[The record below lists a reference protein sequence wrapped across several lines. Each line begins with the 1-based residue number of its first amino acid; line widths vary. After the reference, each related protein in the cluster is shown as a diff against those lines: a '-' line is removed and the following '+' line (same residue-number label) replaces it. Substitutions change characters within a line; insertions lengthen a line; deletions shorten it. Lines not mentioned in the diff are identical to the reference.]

1 MSVSEPGKIITPW
14 AESGLK
20 NTIPPA
26 ANPAT
31 GRAGFDQGFSAI
43 NMTAK
48 EAGGI
53 PPFGQDFNGIFYE
66 VTNILRYMQA
76 GGQPTFDA
84 ALATAIGGYP
94 LGAVLIGDDGV
105 SVFKNAVAG
114 NSTNPNLGG
123 DGWARPDLQV
133 MELYRRSYA
142 EAGYN
147 LVDGSFEV
155 GGTLVN
161 ANDVLLH
168 EASGNAFSGPA
179 GAVAAGTSPA
189 SGGFVDRSGEL
200 LRKTLTENSIFISA
214 YKTPYATIHDAID
227 AAMALSASTGVT
239 VVSDVGFSI
248 TRPIEQPPKSK
259 VVWTANCTIS
269 PSFSGAYIYQID
281 GGYSLP
287 SYNAAHAWTLPGKTS
302 MEGFKAYAENFEV
315 GVNAEALVIRRA
327 INTKVRDVVITG
339 ANLGGFRSQE
349 GYEPEVQN
357 INVVVSSARDD
368 ASIGCS
374 INSSD
379 GNFRNIVP
387 IGYAKGGRI
396 AGGSNYIENLHPW
409 GNTETNEIGALGRMH
424 WGIEDI
430 AGAEKN
436 TLVSCYAD
444 SPTRIDTSAD
454 PSRLNGGVGW
464 IIDSWYTTIVG
475 GKHLGHS
482 SNPDQTLI
490 PLIISG
496 QQCEISGFND
506 LRPSKSKQPVVVF
519 EGTASPVNNNFSGG
533 TIGRYLAGN
542 FGYFTTQSNFLSSVS
557 FKQNPRYGSV
567 DLCFQINNS
576 GVLIPGVGS
585 DVLYITLPSY
595 INTNTIRGFASVPR
609 LLYTFRKVF
618 QSSGKA
624 PVDVIA
630 EIIPSTNRIQFV
642 ITYSDGTSSGYV
654 TAAGMTAGDSGIFAS
669 FNIVGIANDNI

>member
-1 MSVSEPGKIITPW
+1 MASTYQESIEQTIT
-14 AESGLK
+14 AGEQIHQIVNG
-20 NTIPPA
+20 T
-26 ANPAT
+26 AT
-31 GRAGFDQGFSAI
+31 
-43 NMTAK
+43 T
-48 EAGGI
+48 
-53 PPFGQDFNGIFYE
+53 E
-66 VTNILRYMQA
+66 VTVEDGSKVPSIRKALLDNFYFKDPIAWQVGQTENVFNQLRQFTDGSWWYAPSATASNPISM
-76 GGQPTFDA
+76 GSTPIGDSLWKIYDFDA
-84 ALATAIGGYP
+84 IGKLEPRVDEAL
-94 LGAVLIGDDGV
+94 
-105 SVFKNAVAG
+105 
-114 NSTNPNLGG
+114 
-123 DGWARPDLQV
+123 
-133 MELYRRSYA
+133 RRSYA

-147 LVDGSFEV
+147 VVGTFQEGFTYVNINDIGIDEV
-155 GGTLVN
+155 TGKGYT
-161 ANDVLLH
+161 
-168 EASGNAFSGPA
+168 GPA
-179 GAVAAGTSPA
+179 GPVATGTDPT
-189 SGGFVDRSGEL
+189 SGGFVDISGEL
-200 LRKTLTENSIFISA
+200 LRKTLVENSIFISA
-214 YKTPYATIHDAID
+214 YKTPYATIHDALD

-239 VVSDVGFSI
+239 VVADVGFSI

-259 VVWTANCTIS
+259 VIWTANCTIS
-269 PSFSGAYIYQID
+269 PSFSGAHIYQVD

-302 MEGFKAYAENFEV
+302 MEGFKAYAENFAV

-327 INTKVRDVVITG
+327 INTKVHDVVITG
-339 ANLGGFRSQE
+339 ANLGGLRSQD
-349 GYEPEVQN
+349 GYEAEVQN
-357 INVVVSSARDD
+357 INVIVSSARDV
-368 ASIGCS
+368 ASIGCA

-379 GNFRNIVP
+379 GAFRSIVP
-387 IGYAKGGRI
+387 IGYAKGGRVT
-396 AGGSNYIENLHPW
+396 GGSNYIENLHPW
-409 GNTETNEIGALGRMH
+409 GNTETDAIGVMGKMH
-424 WGIEDI
+424 WGIEDV

-436 TLVSCYAD
+436 TFVSCYSD
-444 SPTRIDTSAD
+444 SPTRINTSAD

-464 IIDSWYTTIVG
+464 MIDSWYTTVIG
-475 GKHLGHS
+475 GRHLGHS

-533 TIGRYLAGN
+533 TVGRYLAGN
-542 FGYFTTQSNFLSSVS
+542 FGYFTTQSNFLSSVN

-576 GVLIPGVGS
+576 GVLVPGVGS
-585 DVLYITLPSY
+585 DVLYVTLPSY

-618 QSSGKA
+618 QSAGKT

-654 TAAGMTAGDSGIFAS
+654 TAAGLTAGDSGIFAS
-669 FNIVGIANDNI
+669 FNIVGIANDNM

>member
-1 MSVSEPGKIITPW
+1 MSVKAWEKYQPNASSPSPQYPYGSLRQETALGMGDGTPLDVEWGNDFEAFKQTAFSRSGLVPSGNTDTVTNSEMFNAMQDSTTRALWKRSA
-14 AESGLK
+14 AES
-20 NTIPPA
+20 
-26 ANPAT
+26 
-31 GRAGFDQGFSAI
+31 
-43 NMTAK
+43 
-48 EAGGI
+48 
-53 PPFGQDFNGIFYE
+53 
-66 VTNILRYMQA
+66 
-76 GGQPTFDA
+76 
-84 ALATAIGGYP
+84 
-94 LGAVLIGDDGV
+94 
-105 SVFKNAVAG
+105 
-114 NSTNPNLGG
+114 
-123 DGWARPDLQV
+123 
-133 MELYRRSYA
+133 
-142 EAGYN
+142 GYN
-147 LVDGSFEV
+147 LVAGSFEE

-161 ANDVLLH
+161 SNDVLWSKKL
-168 EASGNAFSGPA
+168 NKIFSGPA
-179 GAVAAGTSPA
+179 GTVAAGTDPT

-200 LRKTLTENSIFISA
+200 LRETLTENSIFISA
-214 YKTPYATIHDAID
+214 YKTPYATIHDALD

-239 VVSDVGFSI
+239 VISDVGFSI
-248 TRPIEQPPKSK
+248 TRPIEHPPKSK
-259 VVWTANCTIS
+259 VIWTANCTIS
-269 PSFSGAYIYQID
+269 PSFSGAYIYQVD
-281 GGYSLP
+281 GGYSVP

-302 MEGFKAYAENFEV
+302 MEGFKAYAENFAA

-339 ANLGGFRSQE
+339 ANLGGFRSQD

-368 ASIGCS
+368 ASIGCA

-409 GNTETNEIGALGRMH
+409 GNTETAAIGVMGKMH
-424 WGIEDI
+424 WGIEDV

-436 TLVSCYAD
+436 TFVSCYAD
-444 SPTRIDTSAD
+444 SPTRINTSAD

-482 SNPDQTLI
+482 SNPDQTLT

-506 LRPSKSKQPVVVF
+506 LRPSKSKQPIVVF

-542 FGYFTTQSNFLSSVS
+542 FGYFTTQSNFLSAVN

-567 DLCFQINNS
+567 DLCLSINNS
-576 GVLIPGVGS
+576 GVLVPGVSS
-585 DVLYITLPSY
+585 DVLYVTLPSY

-618 QSSGKA
+618 QSAGKT

-630 EIIPSTNRIQFV
+630 EIIPSTSRIQFV
-642 ITYSDGTSSGYV
+642 VMYNDGTSSGYV
-654 TAAGMTAGDSGIFAS
+654 TAAGLTAGDSGIFAS

>member
-1 MSVSEPGKIITPW
+1 
-14 AESGLK
+14 
-20 NTIPPA
+20 
-26 ANPAT
+26 
-31 GRAGFDQGFSAI
+31 
-43 NMTAK
+43 
-48 EAGGI
+48 
-53 PPFGQDFNGIFYE
+53 
-66 VTNILRYMQA
+66 
-76 GGQPTFDA
+76 
-84 ALATAIGGYP
+84 
-94 LGAVLIGDDGV
+94 
-105 SVFKNAVAG
+105 
-114 NSTNPNLGG
+114 
-123 DGWARPDLQV
+123 
-133 MELYRRSYA
+133 
-142 EAGYN
+142 
-147 LVDGSFEV
+147 
-155 GGTLVN
+155 
-161 ANDVLLH
+161 
-168 EASGNAFSGPA
+168 
-179 GAVAAGTSPA
+179 
-189 SGGFVDRSGEL
+189 
-200 LRKTLTENSIFISA
+200 
-214 YKTPYATIHDAID
+214 
-227 AAMALSASTGVT
+227 MALSASTGVT
-239 VVSDVGFSI
+239 VISDVGFSI
-248 TRPIEQPPKSK
+248 TRPIEHPPKSK
-259 VVWTANCTIS
+259 VIWTANCTIS
-269 PSFSGAYIYQID
+269 PSFSGAYIYQVD

-287 SYNAAHAWTLPGKTS
+287 SYNVIHAWTLPGKTS
-302 MEGFKAYAENFEV
+302 MEGFKAYAEDFDV

-368 ASIGCS
+368 ASIGCA

-409 GNTETNEIGALGRMH
+409 GNTETAAIGVMGKMH
-424 WGIEDI
+424 WGIEDV

-436 TLVSCYAD
+436 TFVSCYAD
-444 SPTRIDTSAD
+444 SPTRINTSAD
-454 PSRLNGGVGW
+454 PSRVNGGVGW
-464 IIDSWYTTIVG
+464 IIDGWYTTIVG

-482 SNPDQTLI
+482 SNPDQTLT

-506 LRPSKSKQPVVVF
+506 LRPSKSKQPIVVF

-542 FGYFTTQSNFLSSVS
+542 FGYFTTQSNFLSAVN

-567 DLCFQINNS
+567 DLCLSINNS
-576 GVLIPGVGS
+576 GVLVPGVSS
-585 DVLYITLPSY
+585 DVLYVTLPSY

-618 QSSGKA
+618 QSAGKT

-630 EIIPSTNRIQFV
+630 EIIPSTSRIQFV
-642 ITYSDGTSSGYV
+642 VMYNDGTSSGYV
-654 TAAGMTAGDSGIFAS
+654 TAAGLTAGDSGIFAS

>member
-1 MSVSEPGKIITPW
+1 MTNPYGNDSLVDQVIGS
-14 AESGLK
+14 AYQVVRYV
-20 NTIPPA
+20 A
-26 ANPAT
+26 ANM
-31 GRAGFDQGFSAI
+31 D
-43 NMTAK
+43 
-48 EAGGI
+48 
-53 PPFGQDFNGIFYE
+53 
-66 VTNILRYMQA
+66 
-76 GGQPTFDA
+76 
-84 ALATAIGGYP
+84 
-94 LGAVLIGDDGV
+94 VLIELSEAMDTV
-105 SVFKNAVAG
+105 QSVLTELQELIDNLPALLPLSDNLPQLLEIHSHLTELLAIYG
-114 NSTNPNLGG
+114 NLGMLTDIYG
-123 DGWARPDLQV
+123 HLSIIQV
-133 MELYRRSYA
+133 IHDNLEILADNQALLNTSFEALRRSYA
-142 EAGYN
+142 ETGFNVVGTFQAG
-147 LVDGSFEV
+147 F
-155 GGTLVN
+155 TIVN
-161 ANDVLLH
+161 ANDVGIDL
-168 EASGNAFSGPA
+168 ATGKGYTGPA
-179 GAVAAGTSPA
+179 GTIDAGTDPV
-189 SGGFVDRSGEL
+189 SGGFVDVSGKL
-200 LRKTLTENSIFISA
+200 LRATLAVNSIFISA
-214 YKTPYATIHDAID
+214 YKTPYATIHDALY

-269 PSFSGAYIYQID
+269 PSFSGAYIYQVD
-281 GGYSLP
+281 GGYASP
-287 SYNAAHAWTLPGKTS
+287 SYNAAHTWLLPGKTS

-315 GVNAEALVIRRA
+315 GVDAEALVIRRS

-357 INVVVSSARDD
+357 INIVVSSARDG
-368 ASIGCS
+368 ASIGCA

-409 GNTETNEIGALGRMH
+409 GNTETNAVGVLGRMH

-444 SPTRIDTSAD
+444 SPTRINTSED
-454 PSRLNGGVGW
+454 PSRVNGGVGW
-464 IIDSWYTTIVG
+464 VIDGWYTTIVG

-490 PLIISG
+490 PIIISA

-506 LRPSKSKQPVVVF
+506 LRPSKSKQPIVVF
-519 EGTASPVNNNFSGG
+519 EGAASPVNNNFSGG
-533 TIGRYLAGN
+533 TVGRYLAGN
-542 FGYFTTQSNFLSSVS
+542 YGYFATQSNFLSSVS

-585 DVLYITLPSY
+585 DVLYVTLPSY

-609 LLYTFRKVF
+609 LLYIFRKVF
-618 QSSGKA
+618 QSAGKT

-630 EIIPSTNRIQFV
+630 EIVPSTNRIQFL
-642 ITYSDGTSSGYV
+642 ITYGDGTSSGYV
-654 TAAGMTAGDSGIFAS
+654 TAAGLTAGDSGIFAS